1 MNNVGSR
8 TMAQAA
14 GEEGDGQVRPAP
26 QPGQGDLAASS
37 NEGRAA
43 GAAAP
48 EDEAERLAAA
58 QAERLRARAELEE
71 RSKANAAEALQS
83 AAVAP
88 AAPTPVLELHVIM
101 MSDNTVQLRGPI
113 NDPEKFMALIA
124 QAFFVL
130 HNHTV
135 TKVRAETEAAVRAQ
149 AKIPFM
155 KRMLMRQGKAS

>member
-14 GEEGDGQVRPAP
+14 SEEGDGKVRPAP
-26 QPGQGDLAASS
+26 QPGRVESATPSD
-37 NEGRAA
+37 EGRAA
-43 GAAAP
+43 GAAVP

-58 QAERLRARAELEE
+58 QAERLRAREAMAAS
-71 RSKANAAEALQS
+71 SKRNVDEVLQS
-83 AAVAP
+83 AAP
-88 AAPTPVLELHVIM
+88 AQPTPVTELHVVLL
-101 MSDNTVQLRGPI
+101 SDGTVQLRGPI

-149 AKIPFM
+149 AKVPFM
-155 KRMLMRQGKAS
+155 KRVFSRPGKTS